1 MTQNSDEWISATRED
16 ISIILALMREF
27 YAEEGLIY
35 REDLFSR
42 ALAEL
47 LSDESLGTVFLLR
60 EGSCTH
66 GYCVGSFGFSLEFG
80 GRFVLLDELYLT
92 PSTRGR
98 GEGKRA
104 LAVLEAWAL
113 KRNAMATRLEVNHHN
128 QKALGIYL
136 KQGYINDDRRILTKS
151 FCPAWCG

>member
-1 MTQNSDEWISATRED
+1 MTLTTGEWITATRDD
-16 ISIILALMREF
+16 ISIILELMREF

-35 REDLFSR
+35 RDDLVSR

-47 LSDESLGTVFLLR
+47 LSDESLGTVFLMR
-60 EGSCTH
+60 EGSATH

-80 GRFVLLDELYLT
+80 GRYVLLDELYLC
-92 PSTRGR
+92 PSARGR

-104 LAVLEAWAL
+104 LAVLEAWAG
-113 KRNAMATRLEVNHHN
+113 KRNATATRLEVNHHN

-151 FCPAWCG
+151 L